1 MPQLLA
7 GALHH
12 CGSCGFVFNAAFDS
26 GLVRYGEGYEET
38 QGYSA
43 TFREFERRQAEL
55 LIERHNLRGKR
66 IIEIGSGKGDF
77 LALLCRLGENEGVGY
92 DPSFAPARR
101 PADSAGVRY
110 LAENFAEHNADGD
123 ADLIYSKMT
132 LEHVAAPGRLLKAI
146 RGAIPAGRSPAV
158 VIQVPNWERIASEC
172 AFWDV
177 YYEHRSYFSADSL
190 AAAMSAAGFEV
201 TKRELLYDNQYVSV
215 EARPGAATG
224 RERLPERAAPVAQS
238 SNRSLPVAAPGAG
251 DHLPAGVGFPQKIR
265 QWRDAVRTAA
275 EKGPVALWG
284 GGSKAVSFL
293 TTLGLTREVGAVV
306 DINPYRQG
314 AYLAGSG
321 HLIFAPEALVELRPA
336 TVFIMN
342 PVYESEIRKS
352 LDAMNVEAE
361 TTALSPDIYIEV
373 QPPT

>member
-1 MPQLLA
+1 M
-7 GALHH
+7 
-12 CGSCGFVFNAAFDS
+12 FNAAFDS

-146 RGAIPAGRSPAV
+146 HGAIPAGRSPAV

-201 TKRELLYDNQYVSV
+201 TKRELLYDNQYVS
-215 EARPGAATG
+215 
-224 RERLPERAAPVAQS
+224 
-238 SNRSLPVAAPGAG
+238 VAAPGAG